1 MVLSISNLAVA
12 TSVLI
17 FLLRNNI
24 QKHSFWDSKQSNDKY
39 SLWENLIKWWKRT
52 IHRVWILKFTAAK
65 KANAEMD
72 NSLSQLANANIK
84 NKSSATWI
92 SANGSLLIN
101 TFSVEKCN
109 VKPSLLSLEFDCER
123 AMNCHTKC
131 IYKFSTVYM
140 LKTTSDWAHKTCNQN
155 DKM

>member
-1 MVLSISNLAVA
+1 MGKPNQMMKTYNSSSLNPEI
-12 TSVLI
+12 
-17 FLLRNNI
+17 
-24 QKHSFWDSKQSNDKY
+24 Y
-39 SLWENLIKWWKRT
+39 SRK
-52 IHRVWILKFTAAK
+52 K

-84 NKSSATWI
+84 NKSSVTWI